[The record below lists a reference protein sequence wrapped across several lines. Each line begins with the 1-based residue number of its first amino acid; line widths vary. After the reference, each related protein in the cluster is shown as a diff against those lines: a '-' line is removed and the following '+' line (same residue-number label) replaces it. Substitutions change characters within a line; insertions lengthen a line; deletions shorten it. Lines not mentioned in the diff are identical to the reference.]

1 MKTTPVLP
9 EDLSRSVIAVPPLA
23 RTESL
28 AIFELANRRLT
39 DHLLSAGISTILF
52 GGNANLHNVRLD
64 EYEDVLDGIAAWG
77 RGETW
82 VIPSAGPDWGKAMD
96 QASILARKSFP
107 ATMLLPPGGPTDE
120 EGYVRGVRDFV
131 GAAGHPAI
139 LYLKDPSVLSP
150 DAVARL
156 VDGGEVVSIK
166 YGVQHPVPDE
176 DPYLAALVETV
187 DRRRIVSGMGERP
200 AIGHFRAHDLASFTS
215 GAVCLA
221 PRVATRLLAAM
232 RAHDFEEARLIRA
245 RILPL
250 EDLRDA
256 IQPIRVLHDAVTLS
270 GIADMGRLSPYL
282 SNLDEGERPAVA
294 AAAKALYDYDA
305 DLARMG
311 DAAD

>member
-28 AIFELANRRLT
+28 AIFELANRRLM
-39 DHLLSAGISTILF
+39 DHLLAGGISTVLY
-52 GGNANLHNVRLD
+52 GGNANLHNVRIG
-64 EYEDVLDGIAAWG
+64 EYEDILDGIAAWG

-82 VIPSAGPDWGKAMD
+82 VIPSAGPDWGKSMD
-96 QASILARKSFP
+96 QAAILARKAFP
-107 ATMLLPPGGPTDE
+107 ATMLLPPGGPTDP
-120 EGYVRGVRDFV
+120 GGFVRGVRDFV
-131 GAAGHPAI
+131 ATSGHPAI
-139 LYLKDPSVLSP
+139 LYLKDPSVLPP

-156 VDGGEVVSIK
+156 IDGGEVVAIK
-166 YGVQHPVPDE
+166 YGVSHPVPDE
-176 DPYLAALVETV
+176 DPYLAALVQEV

-221 PRVATRLLAAM
+221 PRVALRLLAAM
-232 RAHDFEEARLIRA
+232 RVHNFEEARLIRA

-256 IQPIRVLHDAVTLS
+256 IHPIRVLHDAVSLS

-282 SNLDEGERPAVA
+282 SNLDEAEKPAVA
-294 AAAKALYDYDA
+294 AAAKALYDYDT
-305 DLARMG
+305 DLATMG